1 MSSPGP
7 NSHRSAEFTLMH
19 AGLEIS
25 DLHARQQGKEVN
37 AMKYAKPEVA
47 LQAHAI
53 AAIKMGDPTKPP
65 PYIILD
71 LRHLE
76 SNGAYEADE

>member
-1 MSSPGP
+1 MQPG
-7 NSHRSAEFTLMH
+7 R
-19 AGLEIS
+19 EIS
-25 DLHARQQGKEVN
+25 DLHDRQERKEVN

-76 SNGAYEADE
+76 SDGAYEADE